1 MNATVH
7 VLKTW
12 PEYFQP
18 VLLGVKTFEK
28 RRNDRDFRVGDRLLL
43 QEWDP
48 ETQRYTGRELWAH
61 VTYILMGPL
70 ADPEYCIMSIRTYTP
85 GILRLSP
92 GVR

>member
-1 MNATVH
+1 MTVH

-18 VLLGVKTFEK
+18 ICDGNKTFEK
-28 RRNDRDFRVGDRLLL
+28 RKNDRDYKEGDRLLL

-48 ETQRYTGRELWAH
+48 ATREYTGREVWAV
-61 VTYILMGPL
+61 VTYILDGPMQDL
-70 ADPEYCIMSIRTYTP
+70 DPHHSLMSIRTYTP
-85 GILRLSP
+85 GLIRRHT